1 MKGRTFIFGVWVQT
15 DCRKGIQ
22 TVPMNDC
29 RQQWVVVDDQED
41 IYVMREDRLRALG
54 YDMLKIENKIVDIVV
69 LPVVTCGM
77 VWDIK
82 LR

>member
-1 MKGRTFIFGVWVQT
+1 
-15 DCRKGIQ
+15 
-22 TVPMNDC
+22 MNDC

-54 YDMLKIENKIVDIVV
+54 YDMLKIENKVVDIVV
-69 LPVVTCGM
+69 HPVVTCGM